1 MNDINYSD
9 LFNLKNKNIIV
20 IGAASGI
27 GYEACNAIASH
38 NANLICADI
47 NTDKIKTLSSILSKK
62 YSDSL
67 ITYKTVDILK
77 RSDLENLI
85 DQFDKLDGLVC
96 TPSMN
101 VRKLIKDYTEEEFDN
116 VINLN
121 LKATFNTIQL
131 ASVKMSVQK
140 NGSIIA
146 FSSIR
151 GTVVEPGQS
160 VYAAT
165 KAGTEKLVN
174 TLASEVGKFNVR
186 VNTIS
191 PGPVMTPL
199 TNQLRENTDW
209 NNAYKTKPALNRW
222 AEPHELTGGI
232 VYLLSDA
239 STYVTGSNLRID
251 GGWIAHDG
259 RFNPEI

>member
-1 MNDINYSD
+1 
-9 LFNLKNKNIIV
+9 
-20 IGAASGI
+20 
-27 GYEACNAIASH
+27 
-38 NANLICADI
+38 
-47 NTDKIKTLSSILSKK
+47 
-62 YSDSL
+62 
-67 ITYKTVDILK
+67 
-77 RSDLENLI
+77 
-85 DQFDKLDGLVC
+85 
-96 TPSMN
+96 MN
-101 VRKLIKDYTEEEFDN
+101 VRKLIKDYTEEEFDS

-131 ASVKMSVQK
+131 ASNKMSNQK

-199 TNQLRENTDW
+199 TNQLREDADW

-232 VYLLSDA
+232 LYLLSDA

-251 GGWIAHDG
+251 GGWTAHDG

>member
-1 MNDINYSD
+1 MDSERILNNWNKLIELIENTFSD
-9 LFNLKNKNIIV
+9 NRKEKLLKMYEYFKDRMMF
-20 IGAASGI
+20 APASGQQHFHLCEPG
-27 GYEACNAIASH
+27 GYVEHVLNIV
-38 NANLICADI
+38 
-47 NTDKIKTLSSILSKK
+47 K
-62 YSDSL
+62 YSKAFYQIWKDNDA
-67 ITYKTVDILK
+67 YV
-77 RSDLENLI
+77 E
-85 DQFDKLDGLVC
+85 
-96 TPSMN
+96 
-101 VRKLIKDYTEEEFDN
+101 DYTEEEFDS

-131 ASVKMSVQK
+131 ASNKMSNQK

-199 TNQLRENTDW
+199 TNQLREDADW

-232 VYLLSDA
+232 LYLLSDA

-251 GGWIAHDG
+251 GGWTAHDG